1 MNKSIRH
8 ISYVLSALTLAAST
22 TAAFAAPSPGTTSP
36 ADHSAPPVIQQ
47 NATPEAQHALTRRE
61 VIDELIK
68 AEQDGTL
75 QRLNDTV
82 YHGS

>member
-1 MNKSIRH
+1 MNKSIRQ
-8 ISYVLSALTLAAST
+8 ISFVLSALTLATSVT
-22 TAAFAAPSPGTTSP
+22 TAFATPSPGTTSP
-36 ADHSAPPVIQQ
+36 ADRPAQPVIQQ

-61 VIDELIK
+61 VIDELIR

-75 QRLNDTV
+75 QRLNDTI